1 MARTKKRANGEG
13 TVYQRADGLW
23 VAQMVVRSTGKR
35 RSFYGRTQKD
45 VLQKLKAAQA
55 EETSGTYIEPSKIT
69 VAEWLDTW
77 LKTYKKHDL
86 RQTTWDCYEMLVR
99 RYIVPAI
106 GSVRLQQLQPQ
117 MLQQLYNDVLAKGK
131 SRRTAAL
138 IHTVIHAALDQ
149 AVQNQVVQRNAAE
162 AAHPPRQEK
171 QERRCLSSEETMR
184 LIEAA
189 KGERLYAAIVLA
201 LSTGLRRGEL
211 LALKW
216 EDVDFENKLLY
227 VRRNLV
233 TIRNQEGRTKTR
245 NVEQSPKTKTSNRI
259 LPLSDELIDLLKE
272 HQRKQEEDKTTFGE
286 GYQDNGFVFCTT
298 KGTPISPRN
307 FSRFVARIAEKA
319 GLKGVSPHTLRHTF
333 ATRLAE
339 LGVYPTVVQ
348 KLLGHA
354 TVDVSMEVYSH
365 VFPDVERDAIEN
377 LSLHYGCI
385 TGHKE
390 SPPE

>member
-1 MARTKKRANGEG
+1 
-13 TVYQRADGLW
+13 
-23 VAQMVVRSTGKR
+23 
-35 RSFYGRTQKD
+35 
-45 VLQKLKAAQA
+45 
-55 EETSGTYIEPSKIT
+55 
-69 VAEWLDTW
+69 
-77 LKTYKKHDL
+77 
-86 RQTTWDCYEMLVR
+86 
-99 RYIVPAI
+99 
-106 GSVRLQQLQPQ
+106 
-117 MLQQLYNDVLAKGK
+117 
-131 SRRTAAL
+131 
-138 IHTVIHAALDQ
+138 
-149 AVQNQVVQRNAAE
+149 
-162 AAHPPRQEK
+162 
-171 QERRCLSSEETMR
+171 MR